1 MIRIMIVDDQA
12 LVREGLK
19 VILSADPEIEVVAV
33 AADGAE
39 ALDMAARHQ
48 PDMMLM
54 DLKMP
59 VMNGVRATQLLKER
73 FPHIRILIL
82 TTYDDDDWVM
92 DAIRAGADAYL
103 LKDSSREELIAAI
116 AGTAA
121 GRSHLDP
128 AIAAKVMQ
136 AARYGARSGTSLDA
150 DLTERETEILRLL
163 ANGLSN
169 AAIGERLSLAEGTVR
184 NHVTSIFAKLDV
196 SDRAQA
202 TAVAWRYGLMR
213 PGDESDS

>member
-116 AGTAA
+116 VGTAA

>member
-19 VILSADPEIEVVAV
+19 VILSADPQIEVVAV